1 MSNIHIPESP
11 WFSYRD
17 GTLACEDVPLESI
30 AAEVD
35 TPAFVYSG
43 AAIDDAYRSID
54 EALSFA
60 PHLIAY
66 AVKANASPLVLET
79 LAAAGLGAVAYA
91 MAVVDMAHVRAALTD
106 REAAV
111 LVVRG
116 AGKHFCA
123 GHDIGEIPDLVSL

>member
-1 MSNIHIPESP
+1 MSNVHIPESP

-17 GTLACEDVPLESI
+17 GALVCEDVPLEAI

-66 AVKANASPLVLET
+66 AIKANGNLSVLARLASQ
-79 LAAAGLGAVAYA
+79 GCGA
-91 MAVVDMAHVRAALTD
+91 
-106 REAAV
+106 
-111 LVVRG
+111 
-116 AGKHFCA
+116 
-123 GHDIGEIPDLVSL
+123 DIVSLGEMQRALKAGFPPERIVYSGVGKRRE